1 MQTGREWSQAAG
13 RTGSTVTFIFAGDFM
28 PGGEQNRTEQNRTVK
43 VKFIDADGVI
53 TVKTL
58 HSTICINFIMT
69 C

>member
-1 MQTGREWSQAAG
+1 
-13 RTGSTVTFIFAGDFM
+13 M